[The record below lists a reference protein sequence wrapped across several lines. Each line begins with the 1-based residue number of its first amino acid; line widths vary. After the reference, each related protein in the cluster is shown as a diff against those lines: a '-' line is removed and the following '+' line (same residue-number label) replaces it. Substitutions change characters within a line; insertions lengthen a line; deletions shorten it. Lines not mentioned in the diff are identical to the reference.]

1 MLIVQMYMINNNK
14 DLPTI
19 RIRHVILTEFLW
31 SGDPYYYLPYTWTAI
46 QTTTGVYVKGYWRT
60 IY

>member
-1 MLIVQMYMINNNK
+1 MYMINNK

-19 RIRHVILTEFLW
+19 RIRHIILTEFLW
-31 SGDPYYYLPYTWTAI
+31 SGDPYYYLSYTWTAI